1 MGGAIGAARIGLIL
15 AMEGLGAC
23 SVSQIPRFASTRLVL
38 LVGPDDRLPWISTSP
53 SPVGT
58 KILNSELMVE
68 LGGSLPSPPNL
79 PN

>member
-1 MGGAIGAARIGLIL
+1 MLTNFGIGPLIPSFAA
-15 AMEGLGAC
+15 
-23 SVSQIPRFASTRLVL
+23 F
-38 LVGPDDRLPWISTSP
+38 LVGLAPDDRTKGLSTSP